1 VAIRISDVRF
11 TGRARRLVMLNRS
24 CALGVMAMASI
35 ALPQLA
41 YAQNECGAPTTAT
54 VTCTAVNDPYATGV
68 SYTAPPID
76 LTIVLNDDTV
86 VDTSGSAHPGLQA
99 QATANRSLTLQG
111 APGSKITTDGA
122 NAYGVSMTTASGALS
137 ATTGTI
143 KTSGAGATGI
153 KANSVSGAI
162 TVAGG
167 MTATTGADAR
177 GIDAATDS
185 GNISV
190 ATGTVTTTG
199 AAAIGALG
207 RSNTGN
213 VTVTVGSIKTQGT
226 DAVGAVVRTGGTGT
240 ATLQGGTIAT
250 TGANAVGA
258 SVRSASGAATVNLTS
273 VTTSG
278 AGAGGVYVTSS
289 GGVATATVGTV
300 ATSGAN
306 ARGIVV
312 TGAQG
317 AIVNYGTITTSG
329 DRSTAISVPVGVP
342 VVGPISSS
350 TAIITGTGA
359 ISTSGANSDGINAA
373 ATGAVTV
380 STTGPVST
388 MGTRSRGIVARGGGA
403 VTVTAAGVTT
413 LGTTSTAVG
422 AISSGGSSSVTLSG
436 ATSSKMSDAVVVTA
450 ATSASLTLVAGS
462 SVKGGANGATITSG
476 TGAMVNN
483 AGTLDGPGYALAVNG
498 GAATVTNSG
507 TINGRIGLS
516 DNADV
521 VNNSGTFNATAVSL
535 YRAGDDQFNNSGTY
549 LAYADADFGAG
560 TDSFTNSGIFRVL
573 GASATPGTITLAG
586 LEAYNNSGLVDL
598 RNGHVGDVL
607 VLPGSYTGSG
617 AAMLGLDVIP
627 GGAGVNSDQLRIG
640 GAATGSTQVA
650 LTIIGNGPAVLG
662 NATTLVQA
670 GAASS
675 ANAFTVAGGNA
686 GQGLIQYGIVYN
698 PATFAYNLVG
708 APGAGVYR
716 ATVFG
721 EAARNLWLQSSDA
734 WTGHMRGLR
743 DDVVTAG
750 PRRRI
755 WAQTLGQVEQRTNSR
770 TFTSLGVTSQVDL
783 GYKQDY
789 FGGQMGVDFG
799 SGGFAFG
806 VTAGYLNSNLNFAN
820 SADRMNFDAVN
831 GGIYA
836 SYSSGG
842 FFLNALAK
850 YDHYWGTNHSVSGG
864 YSRDIQGDVYGG
876 TAEIGYRLGT
886 NVYIEPAASIAY
898 THDDMDDFT
907 VVAGS
912 FTFDGQ
918 DGVRGKAG
926 ARIGYVTEVDATTLS
941 FYGGGNYVHVFEGGG
956 NVSFASG
963 SQMVAFANGPIGDY
977 GEATLGLKIGSDL
990 AKVRGF
996 MEAYYA
1002 QGYHYQGYGGRA
1014 GGQVRF

>member
-1 VAIRISDVRF
+1 MRVAIRISEVRF
-11 TGRARRLVMLNRS
+11 TGRARRLALDRS
-24 CALGVMAMASI
+24 CALGVMAMASL

-41 YAQNECGAPTTAT
+41 YAQNECGAPVTPT
-54 VTCTAVNDPYATGV
+54 VTCTAANDPYATGV
-68 SYTAPPID
+68 SYIAPPID
-76 LTIVLNDDTV
+76 LTIVLDDDTV
-86 VDTSGSAHPGLQA
+86 VDTSGGPHPGVQA
-99 QATANRSLTLQG
+99 LATGGRSLTLQA
-111 APGSKITTDGA
+111 APGSKITTDAA
-122 NAYGVSMTTASGALS
+122 NAHGVSLTTDSGTL
-137 ATTGTI
+137 
-143 KTSGAGATGI
+143 
-153 KANSVSGAI
+153 N
-162 TVAGG
+162 
-167 MTATTGADAR
+167 ATTGAIRTSGAN
-177 GIDAATDS
+177 AA
-185 GNISV
+185 
-190 ATGTVTTTG
+190 
-199 AAAIGALG
+199 GALA

-213 VTVTVGSIKTQGT
+213 VTVTVGSIRTAGT
-226 DAVGAVVRTGGTGT
+226 DAIGALVRTGGTGA
-240 ATLQGGTIAT
+240 ATIQGGTIST
-250 TGANAVGA
+250 TGANAVGV
-258 SVRSASGAATVNLTS
+258 SVKSATGQATVNLTS

-278 AGAGGVYVTSS
+278 DGADGIRATS
-289 GGVATATVGTV
+289 GGVAAVTVGTLV
-300 ATSGAN
+300 TNGAN

-317 AIVNYGTITTSG
+317 VVVNYGTITTTG
-329 DRSTAISVPVGVP
+329 DRATGISVPVGVP

-350 TAIITGTGA
+350 MAIVTGTGP
-359 ISTSGANSDGINAA
+359 ISTMGARADGINAA
-373 ATGAVTV
+373 ATGDVTV
-380 STTGPVST
+380 STTGTVST

-422 AISSGGSSSVTLSG
+422 AISSGGSASVTLSG
-436 ATSSKMSDAVVVTA
+436 ATSSKMSDGVVVTA

-462 SVKGGANGATITSG
+462 SLNGGANGATITSG
-476 TGAMVNN
+476 TGAIVNN
-483 AGTLDGPGYALAVNG
+483 AGTLDGTVYALAVTG
-498 GAATVTNSG
+498 GAANVTNSG
-507 TINGRIGLS
+507 TLNGRIALS

-521 VNNSGTFNATAVSL
+521 VNNSGLFNATAVSL
-535 YRAGDDQFNNSGTY
+535 YGAGDDQFSNSGTY
-549 LAYADADFGAG
+549 LANADADFGTG

-573 GASATPGTITLAG
+573 GASATPGTITLSG

-627 GGAGVNSDQLRIG
+627 GGAGINSDQLRIG

-650 LTIIGNGPAVLG
+650 LNIIGNSPAVLG

-698 PATFAYNLVG
+698 PASFTYNLVG

-716 ATVFG
+716 AAVFG

-734 WTGHMRGLR
+734 WTGHMRALR
-743 DDVVTAG
+743 DDVAAPGT
-750 PRRRI
+750 RRRI

-799 SGGFAFG
+799 GGGFAFG

-836 SYSSGG
+836 SYAAGG
-842 FFLNALAK
+842 FYLNALGK
-850 YDHYWGTNHSVSGG
+850 YDHYWGKNHSLTGG
-864 YSRDIQGDVYGG
+864 YSRDIKGDVYGG
-876 TAEIGYRLGT
+876 SAEIGYRIGT
-886 NVYIEPAASIAY
+886 KVYLEPAASIAY

-912 FTFDGQ
+912 FVFDGQ

-926 ARIGYVTEVDATTLS
+926 ARIGYVAEIDATTLS

-963 SQMVAFANGPIGDY
+963 GQSVSFANGPIHDY
-977 GEATLGLKIGSDL
+977 GEATLGLRIGSDL
-990 AKVRGF
+990 DKVRGF
-996 MEAYYA
+996 FEAYYA
-1002 QGYHYQGYGGRA
+1002 QGFHYQGYGGRA